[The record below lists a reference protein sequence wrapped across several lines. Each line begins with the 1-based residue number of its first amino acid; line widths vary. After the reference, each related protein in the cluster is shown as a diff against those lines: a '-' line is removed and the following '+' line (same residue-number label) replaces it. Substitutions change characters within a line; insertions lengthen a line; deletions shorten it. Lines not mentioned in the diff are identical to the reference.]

1 MDLVLALKAL
11 SHPLRLRALLTLS
24 ERGECTFTE
33 LLRACGL
40 SVERDCGLLDYHLK
54 RLVAAGLVER
64 GGGGGYRLTGE
75 GSRAAEL
82 VRRGLLEDLERGAD
96 VDCDRLVVRELT
108 EDDVELVASA
118 VSRAAEGRV
127 PPEILEAALERV
139 RELVSGA
146 QVEARGRAVREL
158 AERLGASVSGRLDAR
173 SLSLVAL
180 YDGELAALVCGVVYS
195 VGLTAIRGGGPHEI
209 APRSAPAR
217 LYEVTR
223 FWLSPSLNRAKL
235 LDAVLAKIEELAEE
249 RGISCIVWRIPEAHA
264 EVADYLERKGYYA
277 VRATHLVAVTG
288 PGSSS
293 VAKGTGLG
301 VPLPPALVEVWRFTV
316 RGELT
321 WALVEYHA
329 LGSLVVRALELGASR
344 RGG

>member
-1 MDLVLALKAL
+1 MNLVLALKAL

-64 GGGGGYRLTGE
+64 GRGGGYKLTGE

-108 EDDVELVASA
+108 ENDVELVASA
-118 VSRAAEGRV
+118 VRRAAEGRV

-146 QVEARGRAVREL
+146 QVEA
-158 AERLGASVSGRLDAR
+158 
-173 SLSLVAL
+173 
-180 YDGELAALVCGVVYS
+180 
-195 VGLTAIRGGGPHEI
+195 
-209 APRSAPAR
+209 
-217 LYEVTR
+217 
-223 FWLSPSLNRAKL
+223 
-235 LDAVLAKIEELAEE
+235 
-249 RGISCIVWRIPEAHA
+249 
-264 EVADYLERKGYYA
+264 
-277 VRATHLVAVTG
+277 
-288 PGSSS
+288 
-293 VAKGTGLG
+293 
-301 VPLPPALVEVWRFTV
+301 
-316 RGELT
+316 
-321 WALVEYHA
+321 
-329 LGSLVVRALELGASR
+329 
-344 RGG
+344 